1 MLVCLKEGLHEGVP
15 HEFYHSDP
23 SEKPSLSSHV
33 AQVLLAK
40 SAAHAKL
47 IHPRFGG
54 QRGDSSDA
62 MDAGSLLHAFLLGG
76 GSDIVEFDAA
86 DWRTNA
92 AKAKREEAY
101 AAGMLPVLAHKLAD
115 IKAAVPRVKAALPF
129 DLSTAKTELT
139 ALWESGGCPCRC
151 RLDALMPDLWI
162 WDLKFAE
169 DAMLSSQDRNI
180 EGSGYH
186 VQAAANIDG
195 IETSMEGAAG
205 RVHFGLCFVEWKN
218 PEIGIIRKEIR
229 GQLLDVGQRKWNRAK
244 GIWAQSLKS
253 GQFPGYCSDVVAAE
267 CPPWVAAQDLEQQI
281 ANNEGKE
288 PF

>member
-62 MDAGSLLHAFLLGG
+62 MDTGSLLHAFLLGG
-76 GSDIVEFDAA
+76 GANIVEVDAA

-92 AKAKREEAY
+92 VKAKRDEAY
-101 AAGMLPVLAHKLAD
+101 TAGMIPVLGHKLAD

-129 DLSTAKTELT
+129 DLSTAQTELT
-139 ALWESGGCPCRC
+139 AIWTSGECPCRC
-151 RLDALMPDLWI
+151 RLDALLPDLWI

-169 DAMLSSQDRNI
+169 DASLSSQDRNI
-180 EGSGYH
+180 SGSGYH
-186 VQAAANIDG
+186 VQAAANVDA
-195 IETSMEGAAG
+195 IETLMEGAAG
-205 RVHFGLCFVEWKN
+205 RVRFGLCFVEWRN

-229 GQLLDVGQRKWNRAK
+229 GQLLDVGQQQWRRAK
-244 GIWAQSLKS
+244 STWAKCLADNRW
-253 GQFPGYCSDVVAAE
+253 PGYSTEVVEAT
-267 CPPWVAAQDLEQQI
+267 CPAWVAGDELAKQI
-281 ANNEGKE
+281 ENAKP